1 MKKRNV
7 IASIGAA
14 LACLSGAAGAA
25 DVYGGSGIGFS
36 NNPSQFVANIV
47 FNKTDVKNGASPV
60 VIKTGDD
67 VTPAQQKGL
76 GTTITI
82 PPTKSMAWCDPVSNP
97 DIPSNTDI
105 NTCYGW
111 GMFSKWVVLDLNA
124 LQKAGL
130 TSVWVS
136 VTAKR
141 YDDGVATEADAT
153 GKTLPSDDDLVPA
166 LTVYQ
171 GRQDVGIHNH
181 WYPNKFQKN
190 PFWAWKLTP
199 FTGGTTQSNG
209 WATAYG
215 PGSQDSANVTGRLK
229 LKPGGQNYLTVAVG
243 GDARHADAKLK
254 HDVNFQL
261 GVQVS
266 RKSPSTGVDYSS
278 LGGGNGSSGGG
289 NGGGNT
295 GGNSAAGKL
304 DKCGCQIGVTQWHA
318 SMNHCMAISL
328 CTPIA
333 GTADQC
339 KTPEMCEKD
348 GGR

>member
-1 MKKRNV
+1 MKKRNS

-14 LACLSGAAGAA
+14 LACLSGAAEAA

-67 VTPAQQKGL
+67 VTPARQKGL

-82 PPTKSMAWCDPVSNP
+82 PATKSMAWCDPVSNP

-141 YDDGVATEADAT
+141 YDDGVATEVDAT

-171 GRQDVGIHNH
+171 GRQDAGIHNH

-199 FTGGTTQSNG
+199 FAGGTTKSNG
-209 WATAYG
+209 WATAYMAS
-215 PGSQDSANVTGRLK
+215 GSLDNANVTGRLK

-243 GDARHADAKLK
+243 GDARHADTKLK
-254 HDVNFQL
+254 HDVNFELNVRISKKAL
-261 GVQVS
+261 G
-266 RKSPSTGVDYSS
+266 T
-278 LGGGNGSSGGG
+278 SGGA
-289 NGGGNT
+289 NGGGS
-295 GGNSAAGKL
+295 SANGTL

-328 CTPIA
+328 CEPIA

-339 KTPEMCEKD
+339 KTPEMCAKD